1 MYGTQAPE
9 RNEGTQLRFENDVN
23 MYGTQAITTLKRWFN
38 MFENDVNMY
47 GTQANPLCLVVSR
60 PV

>member
-1 MYGTQAPE
+1 MCGTQALHSFQQVQSEFENDVNVYGTQAPE

-23 MYGTQAITTLKRWFN
+23 MYGTQA
-38 MFENDVNMY
+38 
-47 GTQANPLCLVVSR
+47 NPLCLVVSR